1 MRKLSIF
8 GTAALLAALGTAPL
22 SAQATGDIVDVASEA
37 GVFSTLLTAATAAG
51 LVDVLRSEGPFTVF
65 APTDEAFAKLPA
77 GTIEALLA
85 DVDALR
91 AILLYHVVPGAVTS
105 EQVVTLTSA
114 TTAEGRDITIA
125 VVDGT
130 VLINGVAVVAVD
142 VAATNGVIHIVDGVI
157 LPPSVN

>member
-1 MRKLSIF
+1 MRKHSIF

-22 SAQATGDIVDVASEA
+22 SAQTGDIVDVASEA

-85 DVDALR
+85 DTDALR

-114 TTAEGRDITIA
+114 TTAEGRDISI
-125 VVDGT
+125 VVQDGT
-130 VLINGVAVVAVD
+130 VLINGVTVVTVD
-142 VAATNGVIHIVDGVI
+142 VAASNGIIHIVDGVI

>member
-22 SAQATGDIVDVASEA
+22 SAQTGDIVDVASEA

-85 DVDALR
+85 DTDALR

-114 TTAEGRDITIA
+114 TTAEGRDISI
-125 VVDGT
+125 VVQDGT
-130 VLINGVAVVAVD
+130 VLINGVTVVTVD
-142 VAATNGVIHIVDGVI
+142 VAASNGIIHIVDGVI